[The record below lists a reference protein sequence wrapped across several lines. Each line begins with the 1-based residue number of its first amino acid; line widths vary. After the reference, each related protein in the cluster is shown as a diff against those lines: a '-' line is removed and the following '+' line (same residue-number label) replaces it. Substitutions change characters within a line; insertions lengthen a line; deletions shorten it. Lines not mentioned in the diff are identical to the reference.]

1 MLAFG
6 EGKAGVVKKTV
17 EGGISPS
24 NPASSLQ
31 KHSNAHFYVDEAAA
45 TGLTRYLEIQ
55 LSRARAST
63 G

>member
-1 MLAFG
+1 LRAKEVVVLAFG

-45 TGLTRYLEIQ
+45 TGLTR
-55 LSRARAST
+55 
-63 G
+63 